1 MELPSTLFSP
11 SSKNEKIHLQKKIV
25 IFYEI
30 ELVGSNIK
38 KFQETETP
46 KKFLILQETKTPKK
60 FLIFSQKK
68 AARKWKPPKKF
79 FISHE
84 TEPLKTFLSFRNW
97 IFLDLY
103 FRK

>member
-38 KFQETETP
+38 KFQETNPKKIPYTSGNKNPQKISDIFSKESCQEMETP
-46 KKFLILQETKTPKK
+46 KKVLY
-60 FLIFSQKK
+60 
-68 AARKWKPPKKF
+68 
-79 FISHE
+79 IS
-84 TEPLKTFLSFRNW
+84 
-97 IFLDLY
+97 
-103 FRK
+103 